1 MKLSHIGRQCRQKQK
16 WNLGSSHKKKKKK
29 PAAKVLN
36 EQNVANSTGKR
47 WDRDVQQ
54 SCPFVRKAPV
64 KVLKNC
70 SQQKRSGLVQ
80 KSVQISSLGEAPGPR
95 ITRGYKGF
103 KVILVLWCDEPL
115 GLGWSSSPA
124 EAFLT
129 SFPQSPSAEN
139 TPSKLTYS
147 GNPTSGCASR
157 WSNLRHL
164 LSDTVNKW
172 WPAEAQ
178 LFPLEVLDLVG
189 DGKGTIKPKL
199 NSKKKLIF
207 ILTISIKKN
216 DTITE
221 R

>member
-1 MKLSHIGRQCRQKQK
+1 MRQRCPAELSFR
-16 WNLGSSHKKKKKK
+16 
-29 PAAKVLN
+29 P
-36 EQNVANSTGKR
+36 
-47 WDRDVQQ
+47 Q
-54 SCPFVRKAPV
+54 SPV

-95 ITRGYKGF
+95 ITRGYKWF

-139 TPSKLTYS
+139 TPSKPIYS
-147 GNPTSGCASR
+147 GNPTSGCTSR

-164 LSDTVNKW
+164 LSDSQFQGQTLWTN
-172 WPAEAQ
+172 
-178 LFPLEVLDLVG
+178 G
-189 DGKGTIKPKL
+189 DQQRLSSSPWK
-199 NSKKKLIF
+199 F
-207 ILTISIKKN
+207 
-216 DTITE
+216 
-221 R
+221 